1 MVFTE
6 TVTYVATQGKTIF
19 NQFKMILSANVKHL
33 LLSIT
38 ACVDVGL
45 ISMGGRQIGQQAV
58 GWYIRM

>member
-1 MVFTE
+1 
-6 TVTYVATQGKTIF
+6 
-19 NQFKMILSANVKHL
+19 MILSANVKHL